1 MTNEYLHS
9 DLTKVILRAFYNVYN
24 KLGYGFLESVYQN
37 AMLLE
42 LKKLGLSCEKEKAV
56 KVYYDNE
63 IVGSFFADIIVEAK
77 VIIEL
82 KAVSKIVAKHEVQLV
97 NYLKGTSLKVGLLL
111 NFGHEPE
118 TKRKVWLE

>member
-1 MTNEYLHS
+1 MTSEYLYS

-42 LKKLGLSCEKEKAV
+42 LKKLGLSCEKEKAIE
-56 KVYYDNE
+56 VYYDNE
-63 IVGSFFADIIVEAK
+63 IVGSFFADIIVEDK

-82 KAVSKIVAKHEVQLV
+82 KAVSKLIPKYEVQLV
-97 NYLKGTSLKVGLLL
+97 NYLKGTNLKVGLLL

-118 TKRKVWLE
+118 KKRKVWLE